1 MHRAILVMQKDER
14 LECLLDP
21 KSIAVIGASDNPE
34 KLGYVI
40 LENIKNSGFKG
51 SVYPINPK
59 VDSILGYRCYKS
71 VKDVPGKIE
80 IAEIVIPAKAV
91 AGAMRECGEKGV
103 KVAVVIS
110 SGFGEVGNKDMENEL
125 VEICKKYG
133 VRLIGPNVFGFSN
146 TINSCNGTFG
156 TELPFKGE
164 IALISQSGA
173 LGLAL
178 IGWTHTERV
187 GLDYM
192 FSIGNMA
199 DVCQGD
205 LIEVLADDEN
215 TKTICQYIEG
225 VHNGRRFF
233 NICKE
238 ASKVKPIVALKAGK
252 SSRGEKAAASHTGS
266 LAGASKIYEA
276 AFEQSGVIE
285 ASTIRE
291 MFSLSLALSKQ
302 PPMRG
307 ENLVIITNG
316 GGAGVCATDAAERY
330 GVPLGDISEG
340 LRKEF
345 FKWMP
350 DFGSAK
356 NPVDITGMAT
366 AKEYEGAIKA
376 AALDKS
382 VDGIVVVICR
392 TAVAEPMPIARG
404 IVEAMS
410 GSDKPVAVT
419 YIGGQDCVDA
429 MNYLK
434 ESGIPAYPDP
444 AEAVRALAA
453 LREYGRYLEKKESG
467 FKPYTDVDRKKV
479 SSVIGSTDGK
489 AIVEHS
495 AKEIF
500 SAYGI
505 KTPKE
510 EVAKSADEAE
520 KIASEVGYPVVM
532 KIVSKDILHKSDAKA
547 VKVNVKKG
555 EVKKTFDEIMANAK
569 AYKSDA
575 QIEGILVQE
584 MAPQGRETIV
594 GSLSDP
600 QFGPCIMFGLGGI
613 FVEVLKDVI
622 FRLAP
627 VSREEALE
635 MMKKIKGYP
644 ILKGVRGE
652 SSIDFEALADA
663 VSRLSQLVSDFPEIK
678 EIDANPIF
686 AYEKGYMVADARIIL
701 K

>member
-1 MHRAILVMQKDER
+1 MQKDER

-40 LENIKNSGFKG
+40 LDNIKNSGFKG
-51 SVYPINPK
+51 DVYPINPK
-59 VDSILGYRCYKS
+59 VDSILGYKCYKS
-71 VKDVPGKIE
+71 VRDVPGKIE

-110 SGFGEVGNKDMENEL
+110 SGFGEVGNRDMENEL
-125 VEICKKYG
+125 VEICKRYG

-156 TELPFKGE
+156 TQLPFKGE

-187 GLDYM
+187 GLAYM

-205 LIEVLADDEN
+205 LIEVLADDDS

-233 NICKE
+233 NICRE
-238 ASKVKPIVALKAGK
+238 ASKRKPIVALKAGK

-266 LAGASKIYEA
+266 LAGASRIYEA
-276 AFEQSGVIE
+276 AFKQSGVIE
-285 ASTIRE
+285 ADTIRE

-307 ENLVIITNG
+307 DNLVIVTNG

-330 GVPLGDISEG
+330 GIPIKDISLE
-340 LRKEF
+340 LQNEF
-345 FKWMP
+345 KKWMP
-350 DFGSAK
+350 EFGSGK

-366 AKEYEGAIKA
+366 AREYAGAVKA
-376 AALDKS
+376 AVAEKS
-382 VDGIVVVICR
+382 ADGIVVVVCR
-392 TAVAEPMPIARG
+392 TAVADPDEIAKG
-404 IVEAMS
+404 VIEAS
-410 GSDKPVAVT
+410 KVSDKPITVT
-419 YIGGQDCVDA
+419 FIGGQDCTDA

-434 ESGIPAYPDP
+434 ENGVPAYPDP
-444 AEAVRALAA
+444 AEAVRAMAA
-453 LREYGRYLEKKESG
+453 LREYGRYLDRKERD
-467 FKPYTDVDRKKV
+467 FRPYTNVDKNRV
-479 SSVIGSTDGK
+479 REIINGTDGK
-489 AIVEHS
+489 AVVEHS

-505 KTPKE
+505 KVPKE
-510 EVAKSADEAE
+510 EIAKSADEAE
-520 KIASEVGYPVVM
+520 RIASRIGYPLVM
-532 KIVSKDILHKSDAKA
+532 KIVSRDILHKSDAKA
-547 VKVNVKKG
+547 VKVNVREG
-555 EVKKTFDEIMANAK
+555 EVRRTFDEIMANAR

-575 QIEGILVQE
+575 RIDGVLVQE

-594 GSLSDP
+594 GSLYDP

-613 FVEVLKDVI
+613 FVEVLKDVV

-627 VSREEALE
+627 ISREDAKE
-635 MMKKIKGYP
+635 MMTEIKGYP

-652 SSIDFEALADA
+652 SSVDFDALADA
-663 VSRLSQLVSDFPEIK
+663 VSRISQLVSDFPEIK